1 MKKFDVV
8 IIGAGSIGLP
18 LSYYLSKKGLSV
30 AVIEQHASPGRG
42 QNKAAIGGIRA
53 THSDPAKIKIGQM
66 SLDIVRSMEK
76 NHGIDIDWH
85 QGGYLFPVYTPEHE
99 RALKKLLEIQHGFG
113 LNINW
118 IDEDM
123 VQELAPGISSFGL
136 KGGTFSPEDGYA
148 SPLKMAG
155 AFYKLSVDVGT
166 QFFFYESVLSVE
178 KKGEKIVSLKTDKET
193 YSADLFINASGG
205 NARKIGKMIDADIP
219 VFPDSH
225 EAGITE
231 PVKQFMTP
239 MIVDIRAESRSHN
252 YYFYQTVDGQ
262 VVFCITP
269 SPSYIGKD
277 IDNTSEFLP
286 LVVRRML
293 ELYPRLRN
301 IRVRRTWRGLYPMTR
316 DGFPIV
322 DYAKGTSN
330 MLHMVG
336 MCGQGLMLGPGLG
349 QIVAETI
356 VDNQKEKYQFVF
368 DRFSL
373 YRDFSGDELLK

>member
-18 LSYYLSKKGLSV
+18 LSYYLASKGISV

-42 QNKAAIGGIRA
+42 QNRAAIGGIRA

-66 SLDIVRSMEK
+66 SLEIIRTMKQE
-76 NHGIDIDWH
+76 HGIEVDWY
-85 QGGYLFPVYTPEHE
+85 QGGYLFPVFDPEHE

-123 VQELAPGISSFGL
+123 VEELAPGIATFGL
-136 KGGTFSPEDGYA
+136 RGGTYSPEDGYA
-148 SPLKMAG
+148 SPLRIAG
-155 AFYKLSVDVGT
+155 AFYKLAKEAGVS
-166 QFFFYESVLSVE
+166 FFFYETVLSVDMD
-178 KKGEKIVSLKTDKET
+178 GERVITLNTDKDRYE
-193 YSADLFINASGG
+193 AGLFINASGG
-205 NARKIGKMIDADIP
+205 NARKIGKLVNADIP
-219 VFPDSH
+219 VYPDSH

-231 PVKQFMTP
+231 PVARFMTP
-239 MIVDIRAESRSHN
+239 MIVDIRPESRSHN

-262 VVFCITP
+262 IVFCITP
-269 SPSYIGKD
+269 HPAYPGKD

-293 ELYPRLRN
+293 QLYPRLRN

-322 DYAKGTSN
+322 DYAREATN

-349 QIVAETI
+349 KIVAEKI
-356 VDNQKEKYQFVF
+356 ADNNDEYDFVF
-368 DRFSL
+368 EQFSL
-373 YRDFSGDELLK
+373 YRDFSGDEMLK